1 MKKIDQYHK
10 DMEFGRKL
18 QDAVMRAPIN
28 TKPLT
33 KKEKKIVDK
42 ILYDETDKSI
52 FGGLRMPKSKI
63 HVDIDP
69 ELKRQFKVI
78 AAQKGKKIRGLI
90 TMLVADYVKKNKS

>member
-1 MKKIDQYHK
+1 
-10 DMEFGRKL
+10 
-18 QDAVMRAPIN
+18 
-28 TKPLT
+28 
-33 KKEKKIVDK
+33 
-42 ILYDETDKSI
+42 
-52 FGGLRMPKSKI
+52 MPKSKI